1 MGALLSLP
9 DRPPLKMVLLAIAL
23 QARIN
28 ARLREVRLTRPASL
42 SPTNDNEE
50 DEI

>member
-1 MGALLSLP
+1 MAALLSFP
-9 DRPPLKMVLLAIAL
+9 DYPPLKMVLLAIAL

-28 ARLREVRLTRPASL
+28 SRRREIRLTRPASL
-42 SPTNDNEE
+42 SPTNGNEE